1 MSKPIKPILHI
12 TTATMDIAEEVNEML
27 DRYKAIRE
35 DYIVL
40 ASVKGIVE
48 LKVFNGDE
56 VEEMTID
63 EFKKFLKVGK

>member
-12 TTATMDIAEEVNEML
+12 TTTTMEIAEEVNEML